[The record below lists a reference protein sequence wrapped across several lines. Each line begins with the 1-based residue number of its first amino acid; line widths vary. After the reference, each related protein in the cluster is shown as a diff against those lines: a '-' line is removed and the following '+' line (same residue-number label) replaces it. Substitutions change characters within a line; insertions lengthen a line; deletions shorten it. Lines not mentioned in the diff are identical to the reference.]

1 MKIGSAG
8 EFLNE
13 FEGIKFVNKIKLL
26 GIHFSNKESANQMK
40 VNWESR
46 IEKLER
52 NLTMWSR
59 RHLTLFGK
67 VTIIKTFGISQF
79 VYVMKSI
86 GIPTHVL
93 QRVNKLLYSF
103 IWGKDFKNGRT
114 FEKISRSSLC
124 EDIESGGLSMIDII
138 EMQNTFY
145 IKWALRLLAEK
156 DERWTVVP
164 RKILK
169 CILHIFYKS

>member
-1 MKIGSAG
+1 
-8 EFLNE
+8 
-13 FEGIKFVNKIKLL
+13 
-26 GIHFSNKESANQMK
+26 
-40 VNWESR
+40 
-46 IEKLER
+46 
-52 NLTMWSR
+52 MWSR

-93 QRVNKLLYSF
+93 QRVNKMLYSF

-114 FEKISRSSLC
+114 FEKISRRSLC
-124 EDIESGGLSMIDII
+124 EEIESGGLSMIDII

-145 IKWALRLLAEK
+145 IKWALRLLAQKE
-156 DERWTVVP
+156 ERWTFVP
-164 RKILK
+164 RKILQCVGGEK
-169 CILHIFYKS
+169 VFLSNVELKQFKGLEEVKSIFWKEVLKVW